1 MLKTRKVQRKI
12 SMENLFMKLAID
24 PRPNNVRLIDFPLK
38 VKTPHGYKQ
47 IVNLFTTEKQKR
59 VTTYF
64 SNGKTLTSSNQH
76 LLKVGEEWKKVEELH
91 EGDYVTTEK
100 GTTKI
105 TKKVHL
111 KKDKV
116 LYDMSVDEVHCY
128 YSNGL
133 LSHNSWCL
141 INLGAAAVKA
151 GYTVC
156 HYTLEL
162 SEDYVGKRYDAIFTG
177 IDAQQ
182 IHLHKDKVAEA
193 IEKLSGK
200 LIIKEYPMG
209 KVGPNTIE
217 SHIQKC
223 RDLKHPPNL
232 VIIDYVDLL
241 KSKTRSIDPKDAIDD
256 VYTAVKGL
264 ARELKIPI
272 WTVSQVNRCHNVNDT
287 VETPSGSIKIGNLK
301 VGDEVMTHR
310 GFRKVTRVYPIQRQ
324 PTYRI
329 KLKNGKEINVSADH
343 ILPTQYG
350 QLKSISTGL
359 SVGNK
364 LFTKK

>member
-12 SMENLFMKLAID
+12 SIENLFMKLAIE
-24 PRPNNVRLIDFPLK
+24 PKPNNVRLINFPLK
-38 VKTPHGYKQ
+38 VKTPYGYKQ

-64 SNGKTLTSSNQH
+64 SNGKTLTSSNH
-76 LLKVGEEWKKVEELH
+76 HMLKVGEEWKKIEDLDV
-91 EGDYVTTEK
+91 GDLVTTEK
-100 GTTKI
+100 GITKI

-128 YSNGL
+128 YSNGI

-141 INLGAAAVKA
+141 VNLGAAAVKA
-151 GYTVC
+151 GFTVC

-182 IHLHKDKVAEA
+182 IHLHKDKVTAA
-193 IEKLSGK
+193 IEKLPGK

-209 KVGPNTIE
+209 KVGPATIE

-223 RDLKHPPNL
+223 RDLKYPPDL

-256 VYTAVKGL
+256 VYTAVKGM
-264 ARELKIPI
+264 ARELKVPI
-272 WTVSQVNRCHNVNDT
+272 WTVSQVNRCHNVDDK
-287 VETPSGSIKIGNLK
+287 VETPNGKVRIGDIRI
-301 VGDEVMTHR
+301 GDQILTHK
-310 GFRKVTRVYPIQRQ
+310 GFKKVTKVYPVQKQ

-329 KLKNGKEINVSADH
+329 RLKNGKEINVSANH

-350 QLKSISTGL
+350 KLRSIATGL
-359 SVGNK
+359 IVGNK
-364 LFTKK
+364 LFIKK